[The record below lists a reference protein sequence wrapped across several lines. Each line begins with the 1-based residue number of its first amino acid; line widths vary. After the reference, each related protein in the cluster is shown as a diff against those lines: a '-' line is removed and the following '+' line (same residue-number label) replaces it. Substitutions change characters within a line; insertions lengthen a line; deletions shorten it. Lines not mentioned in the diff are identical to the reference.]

1 MDALPSLH
9 FSKPCRHDHA
19 SSSDAPGD
27 GKIAHESVTDGLDVA
42 LGANASRLGGPTL
55 RLLNDLMAAAP
66 LQPSRS
72 IRSVSGLNRSVDR
85 YFHRPEVLNEITLIV
100 AWGGDDRYDSTE
112 LALGAALIVVDH
124 AGDDS
129 YVGAHRCEHYM
140 WVSGSLL
147 FGVSNEHAIDKPS
160 IVLLLL
166 HSIEHER
173 CREIESNKKDF
184 LDRLATDDQQPSI
197 LDATWPINRSV

>member
-1 MDALPSLH
+1 
-9 FSKPCRHDHA
+9 
-19 SSSDAPGD
+19 
-27 GKIAHESVTDGLDVA
+27 
-42 LGANASRLGGPTL
+42 
-55 RLLNDLMAAAP
+55 MAAAP

-129 YVGAHRCEHYM
+129 YVGIR
-140 WVSGSLL
+140 
-147 FGVSNEHAIDKPS
+147 
-160 IVLLLL
+160 
-166 HSIEHER
+166 
-173 CREIESNKKDF
+173 
-184 LDRLATDDQQPSI
+184 
-197 LDATWPINRSV
+197 